1 MNEIKLDTIEI
12 DGKEY
17 FLVDTLKDNKN
28 TYNYFA
34 NTLDKEDIYV
44 LKDKKEIYKG
54 KAEDA
59 PKEIKN
65 MQYNK
70 IGFEG
75 VDVIIEI

>member
-34 NTLDKEDIYV
+34 NTLDREDIYV
-44 LKDKKEIYKG
+44 LKDKKEIFDEYYVPLDNENEVLYAMSMFYDKY
-54 KAEDA
+54 AS
-59 PKEIKN
+59 
-65 MQYNK
+65 
-70 IGFEG
+70 
-75 VDVIIEI
+75 